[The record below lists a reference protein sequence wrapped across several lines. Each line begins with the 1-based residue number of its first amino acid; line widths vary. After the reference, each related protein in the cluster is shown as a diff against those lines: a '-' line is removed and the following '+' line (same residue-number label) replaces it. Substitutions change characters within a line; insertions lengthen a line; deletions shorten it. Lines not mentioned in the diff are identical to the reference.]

1 MIIKIKLKNINIHL
15 ILIDN
20 NIEAIL
26 KKYKK
31 QKNKLDKLKK
41 DNKEILFQE
50 EKEEYMINQNSTLI

>member
-31 QKNKLDKLKK
+31 QKNKLHKLKK

-50 EKEEYMINQNSTLI
+50 EKEEYMINQNLTLI